1 MLGGMTQPAEKLTM
15 SYAEYT
21 AAEEKS
27 ETKHEWLNGEVFAM
41 AGGTPEHAG
50 LAASL
55 IRELGS
61 ALRGRPCRV
70 FSADL
75 RVKVQ
80 ATGLATYPDAS
91 VVCSKL
97 ETAGDDPHAVV
108 NPVVLVEVLSDS
120 SEAYD
125 RGQKFAHYRRIPSL
139 REYVLVSQHEPR
151 IEVQRL
157 NEAGRWELHEA
168 GAGESVELASIGCR
182 LSVDDVYRD
191 PLAVA

>member
-1 MLGGMTQPAEKLTM
+1 MLLT
-15 SYAEYT
+15 EFGT
-21 AAEEKS
+21 EP
-27 ETKHEWLNGEVFAM
+27 GE
-41 AGGTPEHAG
+41 
-50 LAASL
+50 L
-55 IRELGS
+55 RS

-97 ETAGDDPHAVV
+97 ETDRDDPQAVV
-108 NPVVLVEVLSDS
+108 NPVVLVEVLSDL

-125 RGQKFAHYRRIPSL
+125 RGEKFAHYRRIPSL
-139 REYVLVSQHEPR
+139 REYVIVSQRAPR
-151 IEVQRL
+151 IEVHRL

-168 GAGESVELASIGCR
+168 AAGESIELASIGCR
-182 LSVDDVYRD
+182 LSVDDVYSD
-191 PLAVA
+191 PLAAA